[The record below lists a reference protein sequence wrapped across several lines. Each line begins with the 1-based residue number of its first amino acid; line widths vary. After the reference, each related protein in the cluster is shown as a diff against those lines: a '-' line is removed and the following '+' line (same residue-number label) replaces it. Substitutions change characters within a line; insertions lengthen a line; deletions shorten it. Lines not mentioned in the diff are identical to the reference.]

1 MRIIGM
7 AVNGARG
14 RFLFLV
20 SKKFYRERISDF
32 FYIKKKK
39 VLANFLL
46 IGLSWL
52 DLYGYG

>member
-1 MRIIGM
+1 M
-7 AVNGARG
+7 AVNGVRG

-20 SKKFYRERISDF
+20 SKKFYRKRISDF

-46 IGLSWL
+46 VVLMWL
-52 DLYGYG
+52 NFVYKLR

>member
-1 MRIIGM
+1 M